1 MSGTAGAILVLAATP
16 GRATALREALE
27 STPAG
32 QAVLKALALD
42 PLQQQTVEG
51 AKTALSSGYRDAK
64 DAPIQRYLAIAVHGD
79 VPFSARAIA
88 DLRAASGMSSQFLFI
103 GVADGPEQR
112 AALAAAGFAQIAATE
127 SLAAEFP
134 DRISRANTAAKEEA
148 ARQAA
153 ELAASRSKVTYE
165 VIEGK
170 RLSGILPNGG
180 IIMVHC
186 NKGGAGKSMLTASI
200 AYGLAQGSPVALA
213 DMNTSGGYI
222 HGAFDK
228 WLRMPEN
235 GGFRSAG
242 ELLDVH
248 GLSVLSNRINH
259 ANARK
264 IDPEQL
270 ATAMVK
276 LKPHDNRPLN
286 LIFLPGIRSQRDYGI
301 GRTDN
306 TRTPAQELLIRPE
319 WAQEL
324 LETLRS
330 TVGGAGYVVLDTG
343 DSEVNAPSSVMF
355 TRSDL
360 IVWVVDC
367 TTWRLVEDEFS
378 HLRRILEEYG
388 GHLKARVLVV
398 ANKVASDAD
407 RAETPEAPTFP
418 EVRKQFITLASGG
431 AAVEVIPVRHDRRAI
446 VLADNAGLPVLA
458 VADEHPELRL
468 SGDLVELIN
477 TINGSMKR
485 NVVAGAPK
493 KKGGLGALFG
503 KKG

>member
-1 MSGTAGAILVLAATP
+1 MSTAGAILVLAATP

-27 STPAG
+27 SSPSG
-32 QAVLKALALD
+32 LAVLKALSLD

-51 AKTALSSGYRDAK
+51 ARVALAGGYRDAK
-64 DAPIQRYLAIAVHGD
+64 DAPILRYLAIAVYGD

-88 DLRAASGMSSQFLFI
+88 DLRAASASGVKFLFI

-112 AALAAAGFAQIAATE
+112 AALAAASISQIAAAE

-134 DRISRANTAAKEEA
+134 DRIGRANAAAKEEE

-153 ELAASRSKVTYE
+153 EVAASRSRVSYDL
-165 VIEGK
+165 IEGAA
-170 RLSGILPNGG
+170 RSGLLPNGG

-200 AYGLAQGSPVALA
+200 AYGLAQSSPVALA

-270 ATAMVK
+270 STAMLK
-276 LKPHDNRPLN
+276 LKPHDARPLN

-306 TRTPAQELLIRPE
+306 TRTPAQELLVRPE

-388 GHLKARVLVV
+388 GHLRARVLVV
-398 ANKVASDAD
+398 ANKIASDAD
-407 RAETPEAPTFP
+407 RMETPEAPQFQ
-418 EVRKQFITLASGG
+418 EVRKMFTALASGG
-431 AAVEVIPVRHDRRAI
+431 SPVEVIPVRHDRRAI

-458 VADEHPELRL
+458 IADEHPELRL

-477 TINGSMKR
+477 TINGSMQR
-485 NVVAGAPK
+485 NIVAGGPK
-493 KKGGLGALFG
+493 KKGGLGSLFG

>member
-1 MSGTAGAILVLAATP
+1 
-16 GRATALREALE
+16 
-27 STPAG
+27 
-32 QAVLKALALD
+32 
-42 PLQQQTVEG
+42 
-51 AKTALSSGYRDAK
+51 
-64 DAPIQRYLAIAVHGD
+64 
-79 VPFSARAIA
+79 
-88 DLRAASGMSSQFLFI
+88 
-103 GVADGPEQR
+103 
-112 AALAAAGFAQIAATE
+112 
-127 SLAAEFP
+127 
-134 DRISRANTAAKEEA
+134 
-148 ARQAA
+148 
-153 ELAASRSKVTYE
+153 
-165 VIEGK
+165 
-170 RLSGILPNGG
+170 
-180 IIMVHC
+180 MVHC

-200 AYGLAQGSPVALA
+200 AYGLAQSSPVALA

-235 GGFRSAG
+235 GGFRSAS

-270 ATAMVK
+270 ATAMIK
-276 LKPHDNRPLN
+276 LKPHDKRPLN
-286 LIFLPGIRSQRDYGI
+286 LVFLPGIRSQRDYGI

-324 LETLRS
+324 LENLRTTL
-330 TVGGAGYVVLDTG
+330 GGASYVVLDTG

-367 TTWRLVEDEFS
+367 TSWRLVEDEFT

-398 ANKVASDAD
+398 ANKIASDAD
-407 RAETPEAPTFP
+407 RAETPESPTFQ
-418 EVRKQFITLASGG
+418 EVRKMFITLASGG
-431 AAVEVIPVRHDRRAI
+431 APVEVVPVRQDRRAI

-458 VADEHPELRL
+458 IADEHPELRL
-468 SGDLVELIN
+468 AGDLVELIN
-477 TINGSMKR
+477 TINGSMQR
-485 NVVAGAPK
+485 NIVAGAPK

-503 KKG
+503 KRG